1 LFVPG
6 QGLTGAGGVIFV
18 GAGVGWWIDLSVE
31 GDIDLRAKRSSWILD
46 IFEK

>member
-1 LFVPG
+1 MPG
-6 QGLTGAGGVIFV
+6 HGLTGAGGVIFV
-18 GAGVGWWIDLSVE
+18 DAGVGWWIDFPVE

>member
-1 LFVPG
+1 MPG
-6 QGLTGAGGVIFV
+6 QGLPEVGGVIFAD
-18 GAGVGWWIDLSVE
+18 AGVGWWIDLSVE